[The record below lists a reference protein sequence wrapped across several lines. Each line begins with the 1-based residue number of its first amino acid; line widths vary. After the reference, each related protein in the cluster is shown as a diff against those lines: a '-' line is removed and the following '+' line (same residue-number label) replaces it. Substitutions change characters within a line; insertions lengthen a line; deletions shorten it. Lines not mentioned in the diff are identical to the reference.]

1 MGAIRTVILGVWTQR
16 NPMQESH
23 PELDGKGQKK
33 EKKWKTNWK
42 TYCEPIPELSHQ
54 IIAFKELGPANV
66 GHFRLKND

>member
-33 EKKWKTNWK
+33 KKKV
-42 TYCEPIPELSHQ
+42 EDQLEDVL
-54 IIAFKELGPANV
+54 
-66 GHFRLKND
+66 